1 MDPPPEALVTTAT
14 HGAWDGM
21 SSERRRFCS
30 PGRRGT
36 LLQRKSQAHPPT
48 SHPLAR
54 FDEPLAA
61 LRRTRWP
68 SQVDLSTVRP
78 WTCRSL

>member
-48 SHPLAR
+48 SHCAPQKPHPARVVPDFNGASGSPHPFSAPLV
-54 FDEPLAA
+54 P
-61 LRRTRWP
+61 
-68 SQVDLSTVRP
+68 
-78 WTCRSL
+78 